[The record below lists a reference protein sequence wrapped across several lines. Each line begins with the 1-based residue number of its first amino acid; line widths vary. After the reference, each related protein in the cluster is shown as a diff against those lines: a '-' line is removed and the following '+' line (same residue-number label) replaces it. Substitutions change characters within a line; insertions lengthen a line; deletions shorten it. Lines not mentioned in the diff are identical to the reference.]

1 MSSGR
6 DLENAPQTQPAA
18 GASGAEREQPDAPAT
33 PATSIPI
40 SIDMSQSS
48 EHSNTAPEPS
58 ARPTLK
64 DAFPARV
71 SADTLLSA
79 PAPADAADVELE
91 ERLTQI
97 DRRLAALEEEM
108 RELRAAPQAVIPSQN
123 RWLIWLVLLLVLA
136 ASWPLL
142 DLLK

>member
-40 SIDMSQSS
+40 SIDMSQTS
-48 EHSNTAPEPS
+48 EHSNVPAEPP
-58 ARPTLK
+58 ARPT
-64 DAFPARV
+64 FPARV